1 MTYIDMINR
10 FWNMDIEYH
19 FTASETRL
27 YFKLMEI
34 ANRVGWKVSVSVP
47 NIRLASD
54 VGISEKHLISIR
66 QRLHDVKLIVCIK
79 GNTRTACKYIVD
91 PDNFKVDSL
100 PNTDKKV
107 SNKEADKID
116 SLPKTYTEVSNQV
129 SNQVNI
135 YKTRPEEIREE
146 KTLASPL
153 LDEKDS
159 KRGEAHMSAEPEKES
174 FPAKPNR
181 PPTPYQ
187 DIYEMFISICS
198 TLPQIQEPTKWA
210 KSRRDCVSA
219 RWREHPDIGFFYDL
233 FHRVNN
239 SDFLSG
245 RAKSFKA
252 GFDWIFKPANLQKI
266 LEGNYDNR
274 DNSAQKFAGLKA
286 FWEEAQA
293 EEAMKDAAK

>member
-47 NIRLASD
+47 NIRLVSD

-135 YKTRPEEIREE
+135 YKTRQEETREE
-146 KTLASPL
+146 KTLSSPL
-153 LDEKDS
+153 LDEEDS
-159 KRGEAHMSAEPEKES
+159 KRGEEHNTCIEPK
-174 FPAKPNR
+174 KPSPSKPKSN
-181 PPTPYQ
+181 PTPYQ
-187 DIYEMFISICS
+187 DIYEMFLSICS
-198 TLPQIQEPTKWA
+198 ALPKIQEPKDWA
-210 KSRRDCVSA
+210 KSRRDCIAS
-219 RWREHPDIGFFYDL
+219 RWKEHPDIGFFHDL
-233 FHRVNN
+233 FYKVHD

-245 RAKSFKA
+245 RVNSFKA

-266 LEGNYDNR
+266 IEGNYDNK
-274 DNSAQKFAGLKA
+274 DNNRQRFAGLEA
-286 FWEEAQA
+286 FLAEAEA
-293 EEAMKDAAK
+293 EEAIKNAK